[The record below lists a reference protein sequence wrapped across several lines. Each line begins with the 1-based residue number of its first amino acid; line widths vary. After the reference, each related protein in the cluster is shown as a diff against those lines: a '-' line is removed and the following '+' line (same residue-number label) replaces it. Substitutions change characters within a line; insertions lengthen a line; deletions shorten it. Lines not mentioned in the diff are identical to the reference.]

1 MLIKKQTYV
10 KAEKCNS
17 ILEAFEYFC
26 QISSKL
32 ILIILR
38 YSVSSAFFWDSVYKL
53 ISICIFS
60 LCLWQGVQ
68 WLELGAGRGTSH
80 RRSARCVDLYGRC
93 RSAPASPWTT
103 SDVIVTRRWQRRRYK
118 QNTTALGPT
127 FTAYTTAYSAKR
139 RHQSSER
146 MILDQPH
153 QIASFSVRI
162 LTVGFQV
169 VLDCLYLRYNIVRGR
184 PLPLVSSGGGSCMI
198 FLASVSSGNRAMW
211 SNMEKCRARQYS

>member
-1 MLIKKQTYV
+1 MQLYARDFWIFLPNFIKIDPYY
-10 KAEKCNS
+10 
-17 ILEAFEYFC
+17 FELYRFQC
-26 QISSKL
+26 I
-32 ILIILR
+32 
-38 YSVSSAFFWDSVYKL
+38 FWDTVYKL
-53 ISICIFS
+53 ISICISS

-68 WLELGAGRGTSH
+68 WLELGAGRGTAH
-80 RRSARCVDLYGRC
+80 RRSTGCVDLYGRC
-93 RSAPASPWTT
+93 RSAPASPWAT

-153 QIASFSVRI
+153 QIASFSVRL

-169 VLDCLYLRYNIVRGR
+169 VLDSLYLRSTRASTPAGLLRWGEAVK
-184 PLPLVSSGGGSCMI
+184 I
-198 FLASVSSGNRAMW
+198 FLASVSSGNRAM
-211 SNMEKCRARQYS
+211 